1 MVKERRGKITYILG
15 AQVRYLRGKI
25 KEEGDTYLI
34 FDEFTRKECRVSK
47 TGVLVEYDNIEERGD
62 E

>member
-1 MVKERRGKITYILG
+1 MKERRGKITYLLG

-25 KEEGDTYLI
+25 RDEGDTYLI
-34 FDEFTRKECRVSK
+34 FDEMTRRDCRVSK
-47 TGVLVEYDNIEERGD
+47 TGVLVEYDNVENRGD